1 MNWNDPRS
9 MLWTAVLLY
18 GAALVLGMVRAV
30 KGREEKGA
38 GSLWLFVLVLA
49 GFLAQTK
56 GLHLRGLEVRGCPL
70 GNGMERI
77 QFILWSVV
85 LGYLI
90 VRVFFRLNLLGSFSA
105 GLASL
110 GGAASLLFPGLDA
123 AYWKEPAYDR
133 LFADHWIELHAS
145 VAIFSYGVFALLAV
159 VSVMYLLQQRALRD
173 KRPGRLAPF
182 LPSIRRL
189 ELGGARLLLVGVVFL
204 SASIAVGALHWSG
217 NPDNVASL
225 KIGVT
230 VLLWI
235 AYCVL
240 WFLHFRQRLYGRKFA
255 QACIALFLVAILSLG
270 FLRSGDDSPREPRL
284 GSPEQESVR

>member
-1 MNWNDPRS
+1 MNWSDPRAI
-9 MLWTAVLLY
+9 LWTAILLY
-18 GAALVLGMVRAV
+18 GAALVLGVARTA
-30 KGREEKGA
+30 KGREETGA
-38 GSLWLFVLVLA
+38 GALWSFILVLA

-56 GLHLRGLEVRGCPL
+56 GLHVRGLEVRGCPL

-105 GLASL
+105 GLACL
-110 GGAASLLFPGLDA
+110 GGAASLLLPGLDT
-123 AYWKEPAYDR
+123 AYWKEPSYDR

-173 KRPGRLAPF
+173 KRSGRLAPF

-189 ELGGARLLLVGVVFL
+189 ELGSARLLLVGVAFL
-204 SASIAVGALHWSG
+204 SVSIAVGALHWSR
-217 NPDNVASL
+217 NPENVASL
-225 KIGVT
+225 KLGVT
-230 VLLWI
+230 VLLWM
-235 AYCVL
+235 AYTVL
-240 WFLHFRQRLYGRKFA
+240 WFLHFRQLLYGRKFA
-255 QACIALFLVAILSLG
+255 QACIVLFIVAIFSLG
-270 FLRSGDDSPREPRL
+270 FLRSRNDSPQGSPPV
-284 GSPEQESVR
+284 SPEQKSVR